1 MTVPTNTL
9 VRSAFVG
16 EREDL
21 EDTIYR
27 VAQEDRPVTSMIGK
41 RKVKS
46 IQPDWQVDTL
56 AARDPDNAA
65 YEGDDVSTFDANG
78 QPTRV
83 GVFCQIFENNGSISG
98 TAMEADL
105 AGRETELARQ
115 KTKKGLELLN
125 DMEARLVA
133 NKASVAETP
142 ASVTRKTAGL
152 QAWIATNDA
161 LGAGGSSGGWS
172 SGGVVAAATA
182 GTARTYTEAL
192 LKGMLVTGYT
202 NGARY
207 KAVFM
212 SGAHKQVASGFT
224 GIADIRV
231 AASPTSQA
239 TIVAGADRY
248 MSDFGALDFYPHPD
262 LTDAVLGLNPEF
274 FAIGTYRGVQTKT
287 LASNGDNVKWQT
299 LAEKCFMALN
309 EKQGFCIR
317 ALS

>member
-1 MTVPTNTL
+1 MSVPTGTL
-9 VRSAFVG
+9 VRSSFVG

-46 IQPDWQVDTL
+46 VLHEWQIDTL

-65 YEGDDVSTFDANG
+65 YEGDDVSSFDTNT

-161 LGAGGSSGGWS
+161 FGLGGSSGGWS

-182 GTARTYTEAL
+182 GTNRTLTEAL
-192 LKGMLVTGYT
+192 LKGVLVTGYT

-207 KAVFM
+207 KAVFF
-212 SGAHKQVASGFT
+212 SGTHKQQASGFT

-231 AASPTSQA
+231 AANPAQQA

-262 LTDAVLGLNPEF
+262 LTDAVLGINPEF
-274 FAIGTYRGVQTKT
+274 FAIGTYRGVQTKM
-287 LASNGDNVKWQT
+287 LASNGDNIKWQT

-309 EKQGFCIR
+309 EKQGFVIR

>member
-56 AARDPDNAA
+56 AARDPDNAV
-65 YEGDDVSTFDANG
+65 YEGDDVSTFDANS

-142 ASVTRKTAGL
+142 ALVTRKTAGL
-152 QAWIATNDA
+152 QAWISTNDA

-262 LTDAVLGLNPEF
+262 LTDAVLGINPEF
-274 FAIGTYRGVQTKT
+274 FAIGTYRGVQTKM
-287 LASNGDNVKWQT
+287 LATNGDNVKWQT